1 MRGRRLA
8 DGFSLLWM
16 ASSADVQGMGQRERF
31 VIFLVGA
38 LLGVMLLLGG
48 KSCGSEKKQ
57 QMRQVRS
64 ALSMAP
70 MMYDYA
76 VMKKGFYGKYVL
88 FERVDAGAA
97 GAHVRTVVTGG
108 TRRYAPEG
116 RELPEEHIYIKETY
130 PAGVA
135 LTEVGPVEVYEF
147 TYADRIAVTLRPGH
161 LAAEVALQSGDVA
174 AVWPGHEELLI
185 RLDAWRKLPGGAPW
199 GKLESLVRELNG
211 HPALA
216 SAHLVRI
223 DWLAEADLIRANS
236 PK

>member
-1 MRGRRLA
+1 
-8 DGFSLLWM
+8 
-16 ASSADVQGMGQRERF
+16 MGQRERF

-76 VMKKGFYGKYVL
+76 VMKKGFYGRYVL
-88 FERVDAGAA
+88 FEQVAETKGGAK
-97 GAHVRTVVTGG
+97 VRTLVTGG
-108 TRRYAPEG
+108 TRRYTPEG

-135 LTEVGPVEVYEF
+135 LAEAGPVEAYEF
-147 TYADRIAVTLRPGH
+147 SYADRIAVTLKPGH
-161 LAAEVALQSGDVA
+161 QAAEISLQSGDVA
-174 AVWPGHEELLI
+174 AAWPGHEEVLI

-199 GKLESLVRELNG
+199 AKLEELVRELNG
-211 HPALA
+211 HPAVA

-223 DWLAEADLIRANS
+223 DWVAEADLICANS